1 MIAEQP
7 ANDELTIS
15 RYFTVKRFYE
25 GIETFRI
32 RIKRYMYM
40 TRYIQD
46 AVRV

>member
-15 RYFTVKRFYE
+15 TYFTVMRFYE
-25 GIETFRI
+25 GIETVRI
-32 RIKRYMYM
+32 LIKRYMYM